1 VKIVDEF
8 GNDDPLPPSS
18 MCKTVRRG
26 RGEKTKSRKT
36 EGTAANTGERSSHS
50 INNFSRTYDYSLTKF
65 YVTPELTKSAMDLE

>member
-26 RGEKTKSRKT
+26 RGVKRKSWKTD
-36 EGTAANTGERSSHS
+36 GTAANTEERSLHS
-50 INNFSRTYDYSLTKF
+50 LNNFSRTYDSSLTKF
-65 YVTPELTKSAMDLE
+65 YVTPKLT